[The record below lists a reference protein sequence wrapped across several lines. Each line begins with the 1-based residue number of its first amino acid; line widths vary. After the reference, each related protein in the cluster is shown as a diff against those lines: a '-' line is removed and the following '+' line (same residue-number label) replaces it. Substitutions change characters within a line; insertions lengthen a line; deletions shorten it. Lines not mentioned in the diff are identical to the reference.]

1 MAIKDTHDDSGQS
14 PENEFMKGEKTA
26 DTPTIGNLPTHEI
39 LLDHDP
45 EARRKIVNRLKRA
58 NGQLAGTINLIEND
72 GHCREVVQQ
81 LAAVSKA
88 IDRAGFL
95 VIATAMR
102 ECMLD
107 EGENAEENRENLEKM
122 FLSLA

>member
-1 MAIKDTHDDSGQS
+1 MATKEPHQDPLGSRD
-14 PENEFMKGEKTA
+14 NVA
-26 DTPTIGNLPTHEI
+26 DPSEEIG
-39 LLDHDP
+39 LDQDP

-58 NGQLAGTINLIEND
+58 NGQLAGTINLIENG

-107 EGENAEENRENLEKM
+107 DGVNAEENRENLEKM

>member
-1 MAIKDTHDDSGQS
+1 MTTWRIRARKLDWTR
-14 PENEFMKGEKTA
+14 
-26 DTPTIGNLPTHEI
+26 I
-39 LLDHDP
+39 LKL
-45 EARRKIVNRLKRA
+45 AAKSSNRLKRA
-58 NGQLAGTINLIEND
+58 NGQLAGTINLIENG

-107 EGENAEENRENLEKM
+107 DGVNAEENRENLEKM
-122 FLSLA
+122 FYSLA

>member
-1 MAIKDTHDDSGQS
+1 MATKNAHKDSVQS
-14 PENEFMKGEKTA
+14 HENETVTGEETA
-26 DTPTIGNLPTHEI
+26 DIRDGEGSTNEEIG
-39 LLDHDP
+39 LDHDP

-58 NGQLAGTINLIEND
+58 NGQLAGTINLIENG

-107 EGENAEENRENLEKM
+107 EGENGEENRENLEKM

>member
-1 MAIKDTHDDSGQS
+1 MADPS
-14 PENEFMKGEKTA
+14 EE
-26 DTPTIGNLPTHEI
+26 IG
-39 LLDHDP
+39 LDQDP

-58 NGQLAGTINLIEND
+58 NGQLAGTINLIENG

-107 EGENAEENRENLEKM
+107 DGVNAEENRENLEKM

>member
-1 MAIKDTHDDSGQS
+1 MATKDTHKDSVQS
-14 PENEFMKGEKTA
+14 HENEIMTGKNTA
-26 DTPTIGNLPTHEI
+26 DTRTNDGPLNHEI
-39 LLDHDP
+39 PLDQDP
-45 EARRKIVNRLKRA
+45 KARRKIVNRLKRA
-58 NGQLAGTINLIEND
+58 NGQLAGTINLIENG

-107 EGENAEENRENLEKM
+107 EGEGAEENRENLEKM

>member
-1 MAIKDTHDDSGQS
+1 MATKNAHKDSVQS
-14 PENEFMKGEKTA
+14 QENETVTGEETA
-26 DTPTIGNLPTHEI
+26 DIRDGEGSPNEEIG
-39 LLDHDP
+39 LDHDP
-45 EARRKIVNRLKRA
+45 EACRKIVNRLKRA
-58 NGQLAGTINLIEND
+58 NGQLAGTINLIENG

-107 EGENAEENRENLEKM
+107 EGENGEENRENLEKM